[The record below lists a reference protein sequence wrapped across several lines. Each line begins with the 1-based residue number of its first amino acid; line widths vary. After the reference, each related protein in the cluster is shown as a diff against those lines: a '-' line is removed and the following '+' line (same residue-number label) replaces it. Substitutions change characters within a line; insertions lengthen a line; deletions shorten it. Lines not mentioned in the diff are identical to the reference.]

1 MSSDLLFSILPR
13 QGTVPIAHDEL
24 KVEKVTKESALRE
37 LSDKEQTLH
46 LEEREARQQQ
56 QQQSLNKKKSSQDDK
71 EQTHDSKTDEDPSAN
86 DDSDK
91 IDKDSG
97 FKHLDVYV

>member
-37 LSDKEQTLH
+37 LSDKEQALH

-56 QQQSLNKKKSSQDDK
+56 QSLNQSKSGQDDK
-71 EQTHDSKTDEDPSAN
+71 QETHDTKTDKDPSAD
-86 DDSDK
+86 DDSDNG
-91 IDKDSG
+91 DKDSG
-97 FKHLDVYV
+97 FKHLDIYV